1 MFRQDAKKYLPFSKP
16 QVSKSLIH
24 NDCEFLNYLARFLLQ
39 FVRETHGS
47 TGIYS
52 QMVRRYCGKVRK
64 GFSLLLNR

>member
-39 FVRETHGS
+39 FIRETHGS
-47 TGIYS
+47 TGI
-52 QMVRRYCGKVRK
+52 
-64 GFSLLLNR
+64 

>member
-47 TGIYS
+47 TGVYS
-52 QMVRRYCGKVRK
+52 QMVGVTAAKSERVFPCC
-64 GFSLLLNR
+64 